1 MNGRDTERAGARRNR
16 WWIAALAAGFAIG
29 AACAQT
35 PWKPV
40 KGVEIV
46 VGTSPGGGQDTSAR
60 FIQKLIQDRQLV
72 ATPTVVVNKPGGGS
86 SVGYAYLNQHPG
98 DGHFIMLLTVPLIT
112 NHIMGLSQISYGD
125 LSPLGVLFDEYIVA
139 TVAPQSPITSSKEL
153 IARLQKDPASLSI
166 GVPSLTGGGYYAIA
180 LAAKAHGIDPKRL
193 KTVVFKS
200 GGDSITALLGG
211 HIDVMFSTTAAPV
224 AQLRAGKV
232 RVLAVAAPQRLT
244 GELAEVPTLR
254 EQGTNVVFS
263 NWRGIVGPRG
273 LGAAQIA
280 YWEGVLAGLVAT
292 DEFKRDVE
300 RRNWVAN
307 FQRSDAMRQFLKAQ
321 HDELHGLLTDLGMV
335 K

>member
-1 MNGRDTERAGARRNR
+1 MGMKRRSIANASR
-16 WWIAALAAGFAIG
+16 WLAALAAACVLG
-29 AACAQT
+29 ASHAQSWR
-35 PWKPV
+35 PD
-40 KGVEIV
+40 KGVEII

-60 FIQKLIQDRQLV
+60 FLHKLIQAQQLV
-72 ATPTVVVNKPGGGS
+72 DVPTVVVNKPGGGS

-112 NHIMGLSQISYGD
+112 NHILGLSPVSYAD
-125 LSPLGVLFDEYIVA
+125 LSPLAVLFHDYIVA
-139 TVAPQSPITSSKEL
+139 AVAPQSPLASVKDL
-153 IARLQKDPASLSI
+153 IARLKQDPASLSI

-211 HIDVMFSTTAAPV
+211 HIDLMFSTTAAPV

-232 RVLAVAAPQRLT
+232 RVLAVAAPGRLG
-244 GELAEVPTLR
+244 GELAQVPTLR

-273 LGAAQIA
+273 LTAAQVA
-280 YWEGVLAGLVAT
+280 YWEDVLAKVAVT
-292 DEFKRDVE
+292 DEFKRDLE

-307 FQRSDAMRQFLKAQ
+307 FQRSAEMRQFLKAQ
-321 HDELHGLLTDLGMV
+321 QEELRGLLTDLGMV

>member
-1 MNGRDTERAGARRNR
+1 MHMRSYGIANV
-16 WWIAALAAGFAIG
+16 WWWMAALAAGCALG
-29 AACAQT
+29 AGHAHAQ
-35 PWKPV
+35 WKPE
-40 KGVEIV
+40 KGVEII

-60 FIQKLIQDRQLV
+60 FLQKLMQERQV
-72 ATPTVVVNKPGGGS
+72 VDVPTVVVNKPGGGS

-112 NHIMGLSQISYGD
+112 NHLLGLSQISYAD
-125 LSPLGVLFDEYIVA
+125 LTPLAVLFDEYIVA
-139 TVAPQSPITSSKEL
+139 AVAPQSPIGSAKDL
-153 IARLQKDPASLSI
+153 LARLQKDPAALSI

-232 RVLAVAAPQRLT
+232 RILAVAAPRRLA
-244 GELAEVPTLR
+244 GDLAEVPTLR
-254 EQGTNVVFS
+254 EHGTNVVFS

-273 LGAAQIA
+273 LSAAQIA
-280 YWEGVLAGLVAT
+280 YWEDVLAKVAAA

-307 FQRSDAMRQFLKAQ
+307 FQRSDAMRRFLKEQ
-321 HDELHGLLTDLGMV
+321 HDELRVLLTELGQV

>member
-1 MNGRDTERAGARRNR
+1 MHKGRSSILSVR
-16 WWIAALAAGFAIG
+16 WLMAAIAAGCALG
-29 AACAQT
+29 ASHAQAQ
-35 PWKPV
+35 WKPE

-60 FIQKLIQDRQLV
+60 FLQKLIQERQLV
-72 ATPTVVVNKPGGGS
+72 DVPTVVVNKPGGGS

-112 NHIMGLSQISYGD
+112 NHILGLSQISHAE
-125 LSPLGVLFDEYIVA
+125 LSPLAVLFDEYIA
-139 TVAPQSPITSSKEL
+139 AAVAPQSPIGNAQDL
-153 IARLQKDPASLSI
+153 MARLRKDPASLSI

-211 HIDVMFSTTAAPV
+211 HIDVMFSTLAAPT

-232 RVLAVAAPQRLT
+232 RMLAVAAPRRLA
-244 GELAEVPTLR
+244 GELAQVPTFR

-273 LGAAQIA
+273 LSGAQVA
-280 YWEGVLAGLVAT
+280 YWEEVLAKVAAA

-300 RRNWVAN
+300 QRNWVAN
-307 FQRSDAMRQFLKAQ
+307 FQRSDAMRRFLKDQ
-321 HDELHGLLTDLGMV
+321 HDELRVLLTDLGQV

>member
-1 MNGRDTERAGARRNR
+1 MSSGHGRTGAAWR
-16 WWIAALAAGFAIG
+16 WMAALAAGFAMG

-35 PWKPV
+35 SWKPER
-40 KGVEIV
+40 GVEII

-60 FIQKLIQDRQLV
+60 FVQKLIQDKQLV
-72 ATPTVVVNKPGGGS
+72 ETPTVVVNKPGGGS
-86 SVGYAYLNQHPG
+86 SVGYSYLNQHPG

-112 NHIMGLSQISYGD
+112 NHILGLSQISYAD
-125 LSPLGVLFDEYIVA
+125 LSPLGALFDEYIVA
-139 TVAPQSPITSSKEL
+139 TVAPQSSIKSSKEL
-153 IARLQKDPASLSI
+153 VALLQKDPAAVSI

-180 LAAKAHGIDPKRL
+180 LAAKAHGVDPKRL

-232 RVLAVAAPQRLT
+232 RILAVAAPRRLA

-254 EQGTNVVFS
+254 EQGTNVIFS

-273 LGAAQIA
+273 LSATQVA
-280 YWEGVLAGLVAT
+280 YWEDVLAKLVVT
-292 DEFKRDVE
+292 DEFRRDVE

-307 FQRSDAMRQFLKAQ
+307 FRRSNAMSQFLKEQ
-321 HDELHGLLTDLGMV
+321 HDELRGLLTDLGMV

>member
-1 MNGRDTERAGARRNR
+1 MGMRERGIPHVCRLL
-16 WWIAALAAGFAIG
+16 AALAAACVLG
-29 AACAQT
+29 AGHAQT
-35 PWKPV
+35 AWKPE

-60 FIQKLIQDRQLV
+60 FLQRLIQERQLV
-72 ATPTVVVNKPGGGS
+72 AVPTVVVNKPGGGS

-112 NHIMGLSQISYGD
+112 NHILGLSPVSYAD
-125 LSPLGVLFDEYIVA
+125 LTPLAVLFHDYIVA
-139 TVAPQSPITSSKEL
+139 AVAPQSPFADAKDL
-153 IARLQKDPASLSI
+153 MARLKQDPGSLSI

-180 LAAKAHGIDPKRL
+180 LAAKAHGIDPRRL

-224 AQLRAGKV
+224 TQLRAGKV
-232 RVLAVAAPQRLT
+232 RVLAVAAPGRLG
-244 GELAEVPTLR
+244 GELAQVPTWR

-273 LGAAQIA
+273 LNTPQVA
-280 YWEGVLAGLVAT
+280 YWEDVLAKVAAT
-292 DEFKRDVE
+292 DEFKRDLE

-321 HDELHGLLTDLGMV
+321 HEELRALLNDLGMV

>member
-1 MNGRDTERAGARRNR
+1 MHMR
-16 WWIAALAAGFAIG
+16 WCGIANVWWWMVALAAGCALG
-29 AACAQT
+29 ASHAQAQ
-35 PWKPV
+35 WKPE

-60 FIQKLIQDRQLV
+60 FLQKLIQERQV
-72 ATPTVVVNKPGGGS
+72 VDVPTVVVNKPGGGS

-98 DGHFIMLLTVPLIT
+98 DGHFVMLLTVPLIT
-112 NHIMGLSQISYGD
+112 NHILGLSQISYAD
-125 LSPLGVLFDEYIVA
+125 LTPLAVLFDEYIVA
-139 TVAPQSPITSSKEL
+139 AVAPSSPLGSAKDL
-153 IARLQKDPASLSI
+153 VARLQKDPASLSI

-232 RVLAVAAPQRLT
+232 RILAVAAPRRLA
-244 GELAEVPTLR
+244 GELAQVPTLR

-273 LGAAQIA
+273 LSSAQIA
-280 YWEGVLAGLVAT
+280 YWEDVLAKVAAA
-292 DEFKRDVE
+292 DEFRRDVE
-300 RRNWVAN
+300 QRNWVAN
-307 FQRSDAMRQFLKAQ
+307 FQRSDAMRRFLKEQ
-321 HDELHGLLTDLGMV
+321 HDGLRVLLTELGQV

>member
-1 MNGRDTERAGARRNR
+1 M
-16 WWIAALAAGFAIG
+16 AALAAGCALG
-29 AACAQT
+29 ASHAQT
-35 PWKPV
+35 VWKPD
-40 KGVEIV
+40 KGVEII

-60 FIQKLIQDRQLV
+60 FLQKLIQERQLV
-72 ATPTVVVNKPGGGS
+72 DVPTVVVNKPGGGS

-112 NHIMGLSQISYGD
+112 NQILGLSQIGYAD
-125 LSPLGVLFDEYIVA
+125 LTPLAVLFDEYIVA
-139 TVAPQSPITSSKEL
+139 AVVPNSPIGGAKDL
-153 IARLQKDPASLSI
+153 VVRLQKDPASLSI

-232 RVLAVAAPQRLT
+232 RILAVAAPKRLA

-273 LGAAQIA
+273 LSAAQIA
-280 YWEGVLAGLVAT
+280 YWEDVLAKVAAS
-292 DEFKRDVE
+292 DDFKRDVE
-300 RRNWVAN
+300 QRNWVAN
-307 FQRSDAMRQFLKAQ
+307 FQRSDAMRRFLKAQ
-321 HDELHGLLTDLGMV
+321 HDELRVLLTELGQV

>member
-1 MNGRDTERAGARRNR
+1 MNQQHAVRGKAASG
-16 WWIAALAAGFAIG
+16 WQWMAALAAGLAMS

-35 PWKPV
+35 SWKPER
-40 KGVEIV
+40 GVEIV

-60 FIQKLIQDRQLV
+60 FVQKLLQDKQLV
-72 ATPTVVVNKPGGGS
+72 DTPTVVVNKPGGGS

-112 NHIMGLSQISYGD
+112 NHILGLSQIGYAD
-125 LSPLGVLFDEYIVA
+125 LSPLAVLFDEYIVA
-139 TVAPQSPITSSKEL
+139 AVAPQSPIGSAREL
-153 IARLQKDPASLSI
+153 MARLQKDPASLSI

-180 LAAKAHGIDPKRL
+180 LAAKAHGADPKRL

-200 GGDSITALLGG
+200 GGDSIAALLGG

-224 AQLRAGKV
+224 AQMRAGKV
-232 RVLAVAAPQRLT
+232 RVLGVAAPKRLA

-273 LGAAQIA
+273 LTASQVA
-280 YWEGVLAGLVAT
+280 YWEGVLASLAAS
-292 DEFKRDVE
+292 DEFRRDLE
-300 RRNWVAN
+300 RRQWVAN

-321 HDELHGLLTDLGMV
+321 HDELRGLLTDLGMV

>member
-1 MNGRDTERAGARRNR
+1 MLSVR
-16 WWIAALAAGFAIG
+16 WLMAAFAAGCVLG
-29 AACAQT
+29 ASHAQAQ
-35 PWKPV
+35 WKPE
-40 KGVEIV
+40 KSVEIV

-60 FIQKLIQDRQLV
+60 FLQKLIQERQLV
-72 ATPTVVVNKPGGGS
+72 DVPTAVVNKPGGGS
-86 SVGYAYLNQHPG
+86 SVGYSYLNQHPG

-112 NHIMGLSQISYGD
+112 NHILGLSQISYAE
-125 LSPLGVLFDEYIVA
+125 LSPLAVLFDEYIA
-139 TVAPQSPITSSKEL
+139 AAVAPQSPIGNAKDL
-153 IARLQKDPASLSI
+153 IARLRKDPASLSI

-211 HIDVMFSTTAAPV
+211 HIDVMFSTLAAPV

-232 RVLAVAAPQRLT
+232 RMLAVAAPRRLA
-244 GELAEVPTLR
+244 GELAQVPTFR

-273 LGAAQIA
+273 LSAAQVA
-280 YWEGVLAGLVAT
+280 YWEEVLAKVAAT

-300 RRNWVAN
+300 QRNWVAN
-307 FQRSDAMRQFLKAQ
+307 FQRSDAMRRFLKEQ
-321 HDELHGLLTDLGMV
+321 HDELRVLLTDLGQV